1 MRHQS
6 SNAAWVAIIDGMHE
20 ADAPNPVITDM
31 PLAAKT
37 KIFKDDDENFLGLSS
52 LGHFPGM

>member
-1 MRHQS
+1 M
-6 SNAAWVAIIDGMHE
+6 GMHE

-52 LGHFPGM
+52 LWTFPWHVVGAGPVLASW

>member
-1 MRHQS
+1 M
-6 SNAAWVAIIDGMHE
+6 GMHE

-52 LGHFPGM
+52 LWTFPWHVAGAGPVLASW